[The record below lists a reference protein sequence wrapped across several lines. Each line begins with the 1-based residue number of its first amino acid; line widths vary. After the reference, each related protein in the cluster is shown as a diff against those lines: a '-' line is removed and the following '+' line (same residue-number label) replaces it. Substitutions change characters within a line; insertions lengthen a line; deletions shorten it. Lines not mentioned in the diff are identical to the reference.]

1 MRWSPVPWLAAATLA
16 LLTSACTTPQA
27 SSIECQPTLERRR
40 PPDRVLDFMM
50 SGVSGTQTPPKELRE
65 RIARSYYGNEAIWL
79 PLPDGGVVTKLD
91 WKFPTFTLQS
101 GTLRIEGRRIDAPA
115 PPAAGSVAPG
125 FIDVPVP
132 PAPGFP
138 DSAFQSTVVRFPTP
152 GCWEVVYRLGD
163 AALTFVV
170 LVEPTDDP

>member
-16 LLTSACTTPQA
+16 LLTSACTAQQD
-27 SSIECQPTLERRR
+27 SSVECQPTLERRR

-50 SGVSGTQTPPKELRE
+50 SGVSGTQTPLNELRE
-65 RIARSYYGNEAIWL
+65 QMARNYYGNEAIWL
-79 PLPDGGVVTKLD
+79 PLPEGGVVTKLD
-91 WKFPTFTLQS
+91 WKFAAYTLQS

-115 PPAAGSVAPG
+115 PPAEGSVSPSINA
-125 FIDVPVP
+125 
-132 PAPGFP
+132 
-138 DSAFQSTVVRFPTP
+138 AFKATSVRFPTP

-170 LVEPTDDP
+170 LVEPTDDPEATAETSR